1 MAVETSTWLVAT
13 RPQQYERAT
22 IAHVAREAGVNK
34 GTVSRALRGMGGV
47 GPDTRE
53 RILAAA
59 ARLNFSASHLATAL
73 ATGHSRTIGIV
84 IPTLRSWYFSEVALG
99 ASEVLVLAGFRVELI
114 NLEVDSDYLEVDS
127 KQFRQLFR
135 ELGAGRDALLFA
147 GSISTDRGTDEARS
161 GRFQAAAAGM
171 PLTSV
176 LGVVDH
182 RAGGRLVGEHLV
194 NLGHRNIAILEG
206 RMPTKPQNGVWQLR
220 TDGFRDAVRSA
231 GFDVYDDMVLSPGDC
246 LAPDGE
252 QGASMLL
259 ESGRPLPTAIF
270 CHTDDMAYGAIAT
283 FRRAGI
289 RCPDDISVAG
299 FDDHPMSYLWGL
311 TTVTQHAHRQ
321 GVRAA
326 TALLGALNDT
336 EDTGNGETSDL
347 TVELISRET
356 TREA

>member
-1 MAVETSTWLVAT
+1 VAT

-47 GPDTRE
+47 GPDTRK

-84 IPTLRSWYFSEVALG
+84 IPTLRSWYFSEVASG

-135 ELGAGRDALLFA
+135 ELGAERDALLFA
-147 GSISTDRGTDEARS
+147 GSISTDRGTDEAPRS
-161 GRFQAAAAGM
+161 GRFQTTAAGL

-194 NLGHRNIAILEG
+194 DLGHRNIAILEG

-220 TDGFRDAVRSA
+220 TDGFRDAVRAA
-231 GFDVYDDMVLSPGDC
+231 GFDIHDDMVLSPGDC
-246 LAPDGE
+246 HPPGGE

-270 CHTDDMAYGAIAT
+270 CHTDEMAYGAIAT
-283 FRRAGI
+283 FRHAGI

-326 TALLGALNDT
+326 KALLGALNDV
-336 EDTGNGETSDL
+336 EDTGNRETSEL
-347 TVELISRET
+347 SVELITRET
-356 TREA
+356 TRAA